1 MPTNDKKVEIKV
13 YYTSMTGMMFAKD
26 FACDTMEEAK
36 IMVEENMPEWGKSE
50 VRMESSIRHD
60 GGMEYDVTI
69 IAMYR
74 FSHVEIT
81 DYTDGREIP
90 ADQDK

>member
-1 MPTNDKKVEIKV
+1 MAANDRKVVIKV

-26 FACDTMEEAK
+26 FACDDMEEAK
-36 IMVEENMPEWGKSE
+36 RTVEENMPEWEKSE
-50 VRMESSIRHD
+50 VRMESSTRQD

-90 ADQDK
+90 ADQDR

>member
-1 MPTNDKKVEIKV
+1 MENKKVVIKV

-36 IMVEENMPEWGKSE
+36 RMVEENMPEWGKSE
-50 VRMESSIRHD
+50 VRMESSTRQD
-60 GGMEYDVTI
+60 GCMEYDVTI
-69 IAMYR
+69 ISIYH

-81 DYTDGREIP
+81 DYTDGREVP

>member
-1 MPTNDKKVEIKV
+1 MEDKKVTIKV
-13 YYTSMTGMMFAKD
+13 YYTSALGMMFTKD
-26 FACDTMEEAK
+26 FASDTIDGARQ
-36 IMVEENMPEWGKSE
+36 MVEDKLPEWSDPE
-50 VRMESSIRHD
+50 IRMESSTKQED
-60 GGMEYDVTI
+60 GKEYDVTSVV
-69 IAMYR
+69 MYH